1 MVIQYCDNLDI
12 IWGEDIDGIVQDCSS
27 SMANALELLQFGT
40 EPSIYAKT
48 IDQYQI
54 TKRQSNNYVFT
65 SCKEIE
71 ILSYIFHI

>member
-1 MVIQYCDNLDI
+1 MDI
-12 IWGEDIDGIVQDCSS
+12 IWGEGTDGFVQDCSKS
-27 SMANALELLQFGT
+27 IANALELLLSGT

-54 TKRQSNNYVFT
+54 TKRQSKNYVLT

-71 ILSYIFHI
+71 IWSYIYHI